1 MPTFRIQAEGTAHE
15 VYYVDAPNEDTA
27 RKLFNDGEITKPD
40 VLEVEGSEIIEIIEI
55 KDITDDKE

>member
-27 RKLFNDGEITKPD
+27 RKLFNDGAFTQPV
-40 VLEVEGSEIIEIIEI
+40 VLEVEDSEIIEI
-55 KDITDDKE
+55 KEVEE